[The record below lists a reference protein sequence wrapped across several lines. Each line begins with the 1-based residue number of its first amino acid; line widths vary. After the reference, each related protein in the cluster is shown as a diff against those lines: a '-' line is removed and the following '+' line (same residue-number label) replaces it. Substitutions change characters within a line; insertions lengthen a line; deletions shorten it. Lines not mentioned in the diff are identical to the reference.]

1 MKTRSI
7 LLRTGLVAL
16 VLAYPFAVV
25 LGPRQGVAVLL
36 AAALAGGNFLLMATR
51 IKGDASLLAHPE
63 APSHGALTA
72 RTMMG
77 GSIRWLL
84 TFFLLWTLLRYAHP
98 MAVVGG
104 LSCVVASITLQALFE
119 YSRALRDPS
128 AGAGQ

>member
-1 MKTRSI
+1 MRAG
-7 LLRTGLVAL
+7 LLAL
-16 VLAYPFAVV
+16 MLAYPFAVV
-25 LGPRQGVAVLL
+25 LGPRAGVGVLL
-36 AAALAGGNFLLMATR
+36 AAALAGGNFLLVATR
-51 IKGDASLLAHPE
+51 LEGDTSLLAHPE

-72 RTMMG
+72 RTMVG

-84 TFFLLWTLLRYAHP
+84 TFFLLWTLLKYAHP

-104 LSCVVASITLQALFE
+104 LSCVVGSITLQALFE